1 MRSRDDGA
9 FAESDAMMSIVWS
22 VAGIILCGGVGAI
35 CGWLL
40 TQALGL
46 DGAGAAIVAAIAGMV
61 IATASWTGLTVLLR
75 KLGIL
80 R

>member
-1 MRSRDDGA
+1 MKSV
-9 FAESDAMMSIVWS
+9 VWS
-22 VAGIILCGGVGAI
+22 VAGIILCGGVGAL

-46 DGAGAAIVAAIAGMV
+46 TGAWAAILAAIVAMV
-61 IATASWTGLTVLLR
+61 IATAAWAGITTLLR

-80 R
+80 Q